1 MVEKEILSFVQAA
14 MRSVWS
20 LELLLFL
27 RRNRQRSWQDG
38 ELIRELRGSEMI
50 VSRAIQDMRLVG
62 LAARDE
68 NGTVYLPLSPAL
80 ENMADEIEKLYAAKP
95 MTVIDAI
102 VKAPDEKL
110 RLFSDAFKL
119 KDRR

>member
-1 MVEKEILSFVQAA
+1 VVEKEILSFVQAA

>member
-50 VSRAIQDMRLVG
+50 VSRAIQDVRLVG

>member
-1 MVEKEILSFVQAA
+1 MLEKDILSFVQTA

-27 RRNRQRSWQDG
+27 RRNRERRWQDG
-38 ELIRELRGSEMI
+38 ELIKELRGSEMI
-50 VSRAIQDMRLVG
+50 VSRAIQDICLVG

-68 NGTVYLPLSPAL
+68 DGTVYRPLSPAL

-95 MTVIDAI
+95 MAVISAV

-119 KDRR
+119 KD